1 MPKKDATTSLVAPGE
16 GSPKEEPKDGSNG
29 SAGVRRMVL
38 PLDKTTLELVQ
49 ADITDLDVDAVV
61 NAANQH
67 LQLGSG
73 VAGAIRTRGGPSIQE
88 ECNRIGGTAVGTAV
102 MTGAGNLRARQ
113 VIHAVGPQMGEG
125 DEDKKLASAVRSALA
140 LADRHGM
147 KSIALPAIS
156 TGVFGFPID
165 RAARIMLT
173 EIQRFL
179 QGGTKL
185 DRVVLCLYDEEA
197 FGVFKKELRR
207 GFR

>member
-1 MPKKDATTSLVAPGE
+1 MPKKDATASLPATGG
-16 GSPKEEPKDGSNG
+16 GSPKEESNELTGSTG
-29 SAGVRRMVL
+29 RRLVL

-49 ADITDLDVDAVV
+49 GDITDLDVEVIV

-73 VAGAIRTRGGPSIQE
+73 VAGAIRTKGGPSIQE
-88 ECNRIGGTAVGTAV
+88 ECNRIGGTPVGTAV
-102 MTGAGNLRARQ
+102 MTGAGHLKAKQ

-140 LADRHGM
+140 LADRRGL

-156 TGVFGFPID
+156 TGVFGFPLD

-197 FGVFKKELRR
+197 FGVFKRELRR

>member
-1 MPKKDATTSLVAPGE
+1 MPKKDATPSQVLPGGGAPQ
-16 GSPKEEPKDGSNG
+16 EEPKDASNG
-29 SAGVRRMVL
+29 SSGSRRLVM

-49 ADITDLDVDAVV
+49 ADITDLEVDAVV
-61 NAANQH
+61 NAANEH
-67 LQLGSG
+67 LQLGAG
-73 VAGAIRTRGGPSIQE
+73 VAGAIRAKGGPSIQE
-88 ECNRIGGTAVGTAV
+88 ECNRIGGTPVGTAV
-102 MTGAGNLRARQ
+102 MTGAGSLKAKQ
-113 VIHAVGPQMGEG
+113 VIHAVGPRMGEG
-125 DEDKKLASAVRSALA
+125 DEDKKLASAVRAALA
-140 LADRHGM
+140 LADRRGM
-147 KSIALPAIS
+147 KSLAMPAIS
-156 TGVFGFPID
+156 TGIFGFPLD